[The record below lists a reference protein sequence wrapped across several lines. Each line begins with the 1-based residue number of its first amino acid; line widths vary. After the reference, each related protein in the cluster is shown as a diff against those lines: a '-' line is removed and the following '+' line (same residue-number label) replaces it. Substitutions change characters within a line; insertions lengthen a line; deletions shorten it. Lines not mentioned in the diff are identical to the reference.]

1 MKLINRSFLGVIF
14 IGISVILNCQELVE
28 ERKVDWSSAGLIETF
43 NNQWTVVDILNFG
56 GVGDSISDN
65 STALINAISSLN
77 GANGVILFPE
87 GKFLFENP
95 ITLRSGLVLRG
106 IGSDTTELIFDF
118 NGAVEHCINISNAQ
132 SAEYVNVIAETQ
144 KGFGYIVPEFISSF
158 NDADYADLRQ
168 ENGSWDTKPIHWAT
182 DVVGQIVRIQEIRDD
197 SIFLLSPL
205 RLDFDT
211 TLNLR
216 IRPISLIS
224 NVGIECLKIRRRD
237 EPATAAYN
245 IYLSNAVNCWIRG
258 IESAYS
264 GGSHVFISQST
275 NILIDGCY
283 FHHAFK
289 YDGVGTNGYGITL
302 SDRAGECLIQNNVFR
317 YLRHAMMVKA
327 GANGNV
333 FGYNYSLQPNRSE
346 PEGADLSGDISLH
359 GHYAFANLFEGNI
372 VQNIIIDHFWG
383 PSGPN
388 NTFFRNRAELYGIIM
403 IADSLLETSYQ
414 NFLGNEVTNT
424 TPFFGNYILTGTNH
438 FEYANNIKGDFLPIG
453 TSILEKQSLY
463 LSAVP
468 EFWIDPDSWPNL
480 GSPNTLG
487 EGTIPAKERY
497 EALSQITVCPVY
509 FKEEIEEEF
518 AFNKLKDLQIYPNPA
533 YESLRIQFS
542 ISKPQLIIVTIS
554 NLIGKSVFRQE
565 WQVEQVL
572 DKQINL
578 NSLEAG
584 IYFLSFR
591 LENDLV
597 VSRKIIRLTH

>member
-1 MKLINRSFLGVIF
+1 M
-14 IGISVILNCQELVE
+14 
-28 ERKVDWSSAGLIETF
+28 
-43 NNQWTVVDILNFG
+43 
-56 GVGDSISDN
+56 
-65 STALINAISSLN
+65 
-77 GANGVILFPE
+77 
-87 GKFLFENP
+87 KFLFENP

-168 ENGSWDTKPIHWAT
+168 ENGSWDTQPIHWAT

-211 TLNLR
+211 KLNLR
-216 IRPISLIS
+216 IRPVSLI
-224 NVGIECLKIRRRD
+224 
-237 EPATAAYN
+237 
-245 IYLSNAVNCWIRG
+245 SNAVNCWVRG
-258 IESAYS
+258 IESSYS
-264 GGSHVFISQST
+264 GGSHVF
-275 NILIDGCY
+275 
-283 FHHAFK
+283 
-289 YDGVGTNGYGITL
+289 ITL

-346 PEGADLSGDISLH
+346 PEADLSGDISLH

-388 NTFFRNRAELYGIIM
+388 NTFFRNRAELYGIM
-403 IADSLLETSYQ
+403 FFEYEDEDDGLLETSHQ

-424 TPFFGNYILTGTNH
+424 TPDFGNYILTGTNH

-453 TSILEKQSLY
+453 TSLLEKQSLY
-463 LSAVP
+463 FSAVP
-468 EFWIDPDSWPNL
+468 EFWIDQDSWPSL

-497 EALSQITVCPVY
+497 EALGQITVCPVY

-565 WQVEQVL
+565 WQVEKVL

-591 LENDLV
+591 LENDQV
-597 VSRKIIRLTH
+597 ISRKIIRLTH